1 MRPSDAEAV
10 GTLEIDFDQIPEILP
25 QQIEV
30 PYRPLWK
37 AVVRDHDGSLFGIA
51 QTGDNDRRH
60 VGHPESLGSLEPT
73 VTGKN
78 CCGLVDQ
85 DWVGPNQIDAFHQPG
100 DLAFGMPPRVVRER
114 L

>member
-1 MRPSDAEAV
+1 M
-10 GTLEIDFDQIPEILP
+10 GT
-25 QQIEV
+25 
-30 PYRPLWK
+30 
-37 AVVRDHDGSLFGIA
+37 
-51 QTGDNDRRH
+51 
-60 VGHPESLGSLEPT
+60 SLGSLEPT
-73 VTGKN
+73 VTGEN

>member
-1 MRPSDAEAV
+1 MAPTILA
-10 GTLEIDFDQIPEILP
+10 QIAPRVAASAYVAGPMEPWSNI
-25 QQIEV
+25 Q
-30 PYRPLWK
+30 
-37 AVVRDHDGSLFGIA
+37 GF
-51 QTGDNDRRH
+51 
-60 VGHPESLGSLEPT
+60 LGGLEPT